1 MAISPIVH
9 HVLLGVRVRLRSAD
23 AKVKNAYRRVSD

>member
-1 MAISPIVH
+1 MPISSIVH
-9 HVLLGVRVRLRSAD
+9 RVLLGVRVRVISAD